1 MEQTPA
7 PFRHNRPLQGL
18 LTWLLLYWTITA
30 IDPFNRQDWL
40 LENILVL
47 VYGIILIASYR
58 FFAFSNTSYALFT
71 LFITLHLTG
80 AHYTYAEA
88 PPGYW
93 LKEWLALD
101 RNHYDRVVHFAYGL
115 LLAYPFYE
123 LLRRAVAIPAGWARF
138 LTINIILAFS
148 GFFEIIESIIAVL
161 VSPDLG
167 DAYLGTQGDIWDA
180 QKDMGLALLGAII
193 IMGIT
198 MLGENW
204 HRIERP

>member
-1 MEQTPA
+1 MEQIPQ
-7 PFRHNRPLQGL
+7 PFRDNRPLQGML
-18 LTWLLLYWTITA
+18 GWLLIYWTITA
-30 IDPFNRQDWL
+30 IDPFNRQDWA

-47 VYGIILIASYR
+47 VYSILLVASYHR
-58 FFAFSNTSYALFT
+58 FAFSNFSYFLFT
-71 LFITLHLTG
+71 LFISLHLTG

-88 PPGYW
+88 PPGFW

-123 LLRRAVAIPAGWARF
+123 LLRRRVALPAGWAQF

-148 GFFEIIESIIAVL
+148 GFFEILESVIAVL

-180 QKDMGLALLGAII
+180 QKDMGLALLGATLS
-193 IMGIT
+193 MGAT
-198 MLGENW
+198 ALREHKR
-204 HRIERP
+204 HRESP